1 MESALPNQSA
11 FNPISVTSAPF
22 VWQPNAA
29 GQPTITPIRIRSF
42 VWSGYTADTDTVVV
56 EDAYGNTIWSG
67 AGYAAD
73 FQQDFSPDGWFN
85 GLQVTQLSAGTL
97 QIYLGPKN

>member
-1 MESALPNQSA
+1 MPNQSA
-11 FNPISVTSAPF
+11 FNPITITEAPF

-29 GQPTITPIRIRSF
+29 GLPTVTPLKIRSF
-42 VWSGYTADTDTVVV
+42 VWSGYTAAADTAVV
-56 EDAYGNTIWSG
+56 EDAYGNVIW
-67 AGYAAD
+67 AAYGYAAD

-97 QIYLGPKN
+97 QIYLSFKV